1 MPKAA
6 SIEDLLKSG
15 AHFGHLTRR
24 WNPKMKDFIFM
35 QRNGI
40 HIIDLKKTRKYLQ
53 ESLDEI
59 QKMARAGKTILFV
72 GTKKQSTEI
81 IKTEAIRCGMPY
93 VTHRWLGGMLTNFST
108 VRKSIS
114 RMEEIERMKTDG
126 TFDELTKKEGLM
138 LQREQDKLE
147 DTLGGIANMS
157 RLPGAVFVVDIIKE
171 HLAVSEAIKLHI
183 PITAMV
189 DTNSD
194 PDVPDFIIPCND
206 DSARTIQL
214 VTTLIADAIIEGTAE
229 REAQQEE
236 DVMEQAAA
244 DAKGS
249 GEDEESMVKDAQAK
263 KLRSRRKRSKS
274 DKSDDKKAE
283 AAKSES
289 EEKKEESSSDEEE

>member
-6 SIEDLLKSG
+6 SIEELLKSG

-35 QRNGI
+35 QRNNI
-40 HIIDLKKTRKYLQ
+40 HIIDLKKTQHYLQ
-53 ESLDEI
+53 DALDEI
-59 QKMARAGKTILFV
+59 QKLSRAGKTILFV

-81 IKTEAIRCGMPY
+81 IKTEAIRAGMPF

-126 TFDELTKKEGLM
+126 TMEELTKKEGLM
-138 LQREQDKLE
+138 LAREQEKLE
-147 DTLGGIANMS
+147 NTLGGIANTG
-157 RLPGAVFVVDIIKE
+157 RLPRAIFVVDILKE
-171 HLAVSEAIKLHI
+171 HLAVNEAIKLHI
-183 PITAMV
+183 PVIAMV

-214 VTTLIADAIIEGTAE
+214 VSSQIADAIIEGAAE
-229 REAQQEE
+229 REAHQEDE
-236 DVMEQAAA
+236 VMESAASE
-244 DAKGS
+244 AK
-249 GEDEESMVKDAQAK
+249 EDNEAPEVKT
-263 KLRSRRKRSKS
+263 KLRSRKKKS
-274 DKSDDKKAE
+274 GDAKKKADEPTVEPVE
-283 AAKSES
+283 ADAKES
-289 EEKKEESSSDEEE
+289 TDEEE

>member
-40 HIIDLKKTRKYLQ
+40 HIIDLKKTQNYLQ
-53 ESLDEI
+53 EALDEV
-59 QKMARAGKTILFV
+59 QKLSRAGKTILFV
-72 GTKKQSTEI
+72 GTKKQSTDI
-81 IKTEAIRCGMPY
+81 IKTEAVRAGMPY

-126 TFDELTKKEGLM
+126 TINELTKKEGLM
-138 LQREQDKLE
+138 LSREQQKLE

-157 RLPGAVFVVDIIKE
+157 RLPGAIFVVDIIKE

-183 PITAMV
+183 PIIAMV

-214 VTTLIADAIIEGTAE
+214 ISSQVADAIIEGAAE
-229 REAQQEE
+229 REAHNEE
-236 DVMEQAAA
+236 ELLEQAAME
-244 DAKGS
+244 AK
-249 GEDEESMVKDAQAK
+249 EAQEEEVEVKT
-263 KLRSRRKRSKS
+263 KLRSRRKRKT
-274 DKSDDKKAE
+274 AE
-283 AAKSES
+283 PTLEAQ
-289 EEKKEESSSDEEE
+289 EEVATEEEEASDEEE

>member
-6 SIEDLLKSG
+6 SIEELLKSG

-24 WNPKMKDFIFM
+24 WNPKMKEFIFM

-40 HIIDLKKTRKYLQ
+40 HIIDLKKTQKYLQ
-53 ESLDEI
+53 EALDEI
-59 QKMARAGKTILFV
+59 QKLSRAGKTILFV

-81 IKTEAIRCGMPY
+81 IKTEAIRAGMPF

-126 TFDELTKKEGLM
+126 TMAELTKKEGLM
-138 LQREQDKLE
+138 LSREQQKLE
-147 DTLGGIANMS
+147 DTLGGIANMG
-157 RLPGAVFVVDIIKE
+157 RLPGAIFVVDIIKE

-183 PITAMV
+183 PIIAMV

-194 PDVPDFIIPCND
+194 PDVPDFIVPCND

-214 VTTLIADAIIEGTAE
+214 ITSQVADAIIEGSAE
-229 REAQQEE
+229 REAQAEE
-236 DVMEQAAA
+236 ELMESAAA
-244 DAKGS
+244 EAKEVTP
-249 GEDEESMVKDAQAK
+249 EDEEAVKT
-263 KLRSRRKRSKS
+263 KLRSRRR
-274 DKSDDKKAE
+274 KKADPKLE
-283 AAKSES
+283 AKDDT
-289 EEKKEESSSDEEE
+289 KEESDSSDEEE